1 MNKKEFKKFYK
12 EYIKNFHSN
21 YRLLDLN
28 FDTTMKMRGMSE
40 EEFREQMSVLEAE
53 DKARV

>member
-1 MNKKEFKKFYK
+1 MTKKEFKEHYD
-12 EYIKNFHSN
+12 EYINNFHSN

-40 EEFREQMSVLEAE
+40 EEFRKQMIVLEAE
-53 DKARV
+53 DKACA

>member
-1 MNKKEFKKFYK
+1 MNKKEFKKFYN

-40 EEFREQMSVLEAE
+40 EEFRKQMSVLEAE
-53 DKARV
+53 DKARA

>member
-1 MNKKEFKKFYK
+1 MTKKEFKEHYD
-12 EYIKNFHSN
+12 EYINNFHSN

-40 EEFREQMSVLEAE
+40 EEFRKQMILLEAE
-53 DKARV
+53 DKACA

>member
-28 FDTTMKMRGMSE
+28 FDTTMKMRGMSD
-40 EEFREQMSVLEAE
+40 EEFKNHMSVLEAE
-53 DKARV
+53 DKVRA